1 MSLSPGDTVGP
12 YRLVERIGSGGM
24 GEVWL
29 AADDRPTADPAEV
42 ALKVIA
48 DGRLGDPEARARFA
62 REIEAARRVDAPE
75 VAQVLDADPDAES
88 PWLASRFVIGATL
101 GERVGNAGPLHDD
114 ALRHL
119 ALGLARGLDAIHRAG
134 VVHRDLTPGNVI
146 LGPDGPVIVDFGVS
160 RVDDTTTITQAGSL
174 VGTPAWMA
182 PEQLRDGEVS
192 AASDMWAWGALMA
205 YAATGRPL
213 VSGERTETVIAK
225 VLDGALDLD
234 GVPDWLAPVVTAA
247 TDRRPTHRPTAD
259 ELVARLDRSLRGLA
273 AGDLTRIDPPT
284 VVAPAHVRPTMAESA
299 RAQSPGD
306 GRTGGRDWRRLGL
319 RVATMVGGLVAGMAL
334 PGLIAVITFTIGVLL
349 AGGVRLWTEERR
361 KGDPPVI
368 NGGTILVAALLLLA
382 ASLSSLIGIWL
393 AVIAVIALMALFI
406 AVGGDIG

>member
-1 MSLSPGDTVGP
+1 MALSAGDEVGP
-12 YRLVERIGSGGM
+12 YRLVERVGSGGM

-29 AADDRPTADPAEV
+29 AADDRPGADPVEV
-42 ALKVIA
+42 AIKVIA
-48 DGRLGDPEARARFA
+48 DGRLGDPDARARFA
-62 REIEAARRVDAPE
+62 REIEAARRVDADE
-75 VAQVLDADPDAES
+75 VARVLDADPDAES
-88 PWLASRFVIGATL
+88 PWLASRYVVGATL
-101 GERVGNAGPLHDD
+101 GERVGNDGPLHDE
-114 ALRHL
+114 ALRRM

-182 PEQLRDGEVS
+182 PEQLREGAVS

-213 VSGERTETVIAK
+213 VAGERTETVIAK
-225 VLDGALDLD
+225 VLDGALDLE
-234 GVPDWLAPVVTAA
+234 GVPGWLAPLVTAA
-247 TDRRPTHRPTAD
+247 TDGEPTHRPTAD
-259 ELVARLDRSLRGLA
+259 ELVARLDRSMRGLA
-273 AGDLTRIDPPT
+273 GGDLTRIDAPT
-284 VVAPAHVRPTMAESA
+284 VLAPAHVRPTVAEPPTRSG
-299 RAQSPGD
+299 RGD
-306 GRTGGRDWRRLGL
+306 GRTDGRDWRRLGL
-319 RVATMVGGLVAGMAL
+319 RVATMLAGLVAGMAL
-334 PGLIAVITFTIGVLL
+334 PGLIAVIVFTIGVLV
-349 AGGVRLWTEERR
+349 AGGLRLWTEERR
-361 KGDPPVI
+361 KGDPPAL
-368 NGGTILVAALLLLA
+368 NGGTVLVASLLLLA